1 MSADRESTRPP
12 QVLWAL
18 RLWVTSGALLVA
30 LGVVT
35 VVVAAVQG
43 ANAES
48 HIVGVLIAA
57 IGVGYAVAAR
67 KLAIAHDLRVR
78 SSLAVTTL
86 VVVVLLLFGAL
97 MLQSPLFAITLVTA
111 LIGLFGSLLAYR
123 PESEAWFAQEDRT

>member
-1 MSADRESTRPP
+1 MSAEHESTRPP

-35 VVVAAVQG
+35 VVVATVQG
-43 ANAES
+43 ANVES
-48 HIVGVLIAA
+48 HLVGVLIAV
-57 IGVGYAVAAR
+57 IGLGYALAAR

-86 VVVVLLLFGAL
+86 VVVVLLLLGAL
-97 MLQSPLFAITLVTA
+97 MLQSPLFAIALVTA

-123 PESEAWFAQEDRT
+123 PESEAWFAQEDGR